1 MSAAG
6 GSRRERRADIG
17 LALLMLGVSLVA
29 FWQAWKLP
37 PSRFD
42 PLGPGSFPLAL
53 AAILGVL
60 SVAALG
66 LTLRG
71 RDIGRAET
79 SMVLGLDDTGGSHRR
94 RPWLAAGTLA
104 ALVVYG
110 LVLQYTP
117 LGFFWATAA
126 AIAGLGAAMSSRTP
140 RHLAIAL
147 VVGVAMSGLL
157 TWLFGRV
164 LLLSLP

>member
-1 MSAAG
+1 MSATG
-6 GSRRERRADIG
+6 RSRRERRADIG

-29 FWQAWKLP
+29 GWQAAKLP

-53 AAILGVL
+53 SIILGLL
-60 SVAALG
+60 SLGALV

-79 SMVLGLDDTGGSHRR
+79 SMVLGLDDSVGSHRR

-104 ALVVYG
+104 ALVAYA
-110 LVLQYTP
+110 LVLQYAP
-117 LGFFWATAA
+117 LGFFWPTAA
-126 AIAGLGAAMSSRTP
+126 AIFGLGAAMSRRTP
-140 RHLAIAL
+140 RQLLIAAL
-147 VVGVAMSGLL
+147 VGVAMSGLL